1 VRSLNLALKSLL
13 ELAALAALGLWGAS
27 VADGATAILLA
38 VGLPAVG
45 AGLWG
50 TFAAPKAGR
59 RLPLR
64 LRVPFELGVFVVAAL
79 ALSGAGLTTA
89 AATFALLVVLN
100 AVFLTAFD
108 QWEA

>member
-1 VRSLNLALKSLL
+1 
-13 ELAALAALGLWGAS
+13 
-27 VADGATAILLA
+27 
-38 VGLPAVG
+38 
-45 AGLWG
+45 LWG

-64 LRVPFELGVFVVAAL
+64 LRVPFELGVFAVAAL

-89 AATFALLVVLN
+89 AAAFAVLVFLN
-100 AVFLTAFD
+100 AVSLTVFD